1 MIQRTPHKFRPFPP
15 LPPGSWLGLLGGGQL
30 GRMFCSAAQSVG
42 FRVCVL
48 DPNGDSPAGTV
59 ADRHIQAD
67 YLDGPALAEFSS
79 LCVAVTTEFEN
90 VPARALEILAE
101 HLVVSP
107 AADAVAIAQDRIAEK
122 NFVQECGLAVAPF
135 VEIHRPDDIV
145 AAPEKLFPGVLK
157 ISQLRAK
164 SVKQSL
170 VANRDEAQ
178 SAFVAMGGVAC
189 VLERHLAP
197 ITELSVVVARG
208 FDGET
213 VPYPVA
219 ENVHGKGILLRSS
232 APARIEASL
241 AREAT
246 NAAVRIAH
254 TIEYVGVLCV
264 EFFVLAD
271 GSLVVS
277 ELSPRPHNSGHY
289 TIDACVTSQFEQ
301 QVRVMAGW
309 PLGGTQQ
316 HEPAVMINVLGESW
330 FAGPDWTRREPDW
343 RRVVMHPR
351 AKLHLYGKSDPR
363 PGRKMGHITVMGD
376 SVEQAAGLAQRIADD
391 LSIGGNPPA

>member
-1 MIQRTPHKFRPFPP
+1 MIQRTPPKFRPLPP

-48 DPNGDSPAGTV
+48 DPGSDSPAGTV

-67 YLDGPALAEFSS
+67 YLDGPALAEISS

-122 NFVQECGLAVAPF
+122 RFIRECGLAVAPF
-135 VEIHRPDDIV
+135 AEIKTSEDIL
-145 AAPEKLFPGVLK
+145 AAPEALFPGILK
-157 ISQLRAK
+157 
-164 SVKQSL
+164 
-170 VANRDEAQ
+170 VARLGYDGKGQARVATRDAALAAFAQ
-178 SAFVAMGGVAC
+178 FGGSAC
-189 VLERHLAP
+189 VLERQLTF
-197 ITELSVVVARG
+197 ISELSVVVARG

-213 VPYPVA
+213 APYPVS
-219 ENVHGKGILLRSS
+219 ENIHANGILVRSS
-232 APARIEASL
+232 APARVDVAL

-246 NAAVRIAH
+246 DAAVRIAH
-254 TIEYVGVLCV
+254 SIEYVGVLCV
-264 EFFVLAD
+264 EFFLLED
-271 GSLVVS
+271 GSLAVN
-277 ELSPRPHNSGHY
+277 EIAPRPHNSGHY

-330 FAGPDWTRREPDW
+330 FAGPDWTRR
-343 RRVVMHPR
+343 
-351 AKLHLYGKSDPR
+351 
-363 PGRKMGHITVMGD
+363 GD
-376 SVEQAAGLAQRIADD
+376 G
-391 LSIGGNPPA
+391 

>member
-1 MIQRTPHKFRPFPP
+1 MIEHARHQFRPSPP

-48 DPNGDSPAGTV
+48 DPGSNSPAGSV

-67 YLDGPALAEFSS
+67 YLDGEALAEMSR
-79 LCVAVTTEFEN
+79 LCSAVTTEFEN
-90 VPARALEILAE
+90 VPARALEILAQ

-107 AADAVAIAQDRIAEK
+107 AADAVEIAQDRIAEK
-122 NFVQECGLAVAPF
+122 HFLRECGLAVAPF
-135 VEIHRPDDIV
+135 AEIRSAEDIA
-145 AAPEKLFPGVLK
+145 AAPANLFPGILK
-157 ISQLRAK
+157 ISRLGYDGKGQAR
-164 SVKQSL
+164 
-170 VANRDEAQ
+170 VANREEALA
-178 SAFVAMGGVAC
+178 AFASMGSSVC
-189 VLERHLAP
+189 VLERQLALSC
-197 ITELSVVVARG
+197 ELSVVVARG

-213 VPYPVA
+213 APYPVA
-219 ENVHGKGILLRSS
+219 ENVHGDGILRRSS
-232 APARIEASL
+232 APARVEASL

-246 NAAVRIAH
+246 DAAVRIAH

-271 GSLVVS
+271 GSLVVN
-277 ELSPRPHNSGHY
+277 ELAPRPHNSGHY

-301 QVRVMAGW
+301 QVRVMTGW

-316 HEPAVMINVLGESW
+316 HEPAVMINVLGDCW
-330 FAGPDWTRREPDW
+330 FDGPDWTLREPDW

-351 AKLHLYGKSDPR
+351 AKLHLYGKTEAR
-363 PGRKMGHITVMGD
+363 PGRKMGHITVLGD

-391 LSIGGNPPA
+391 LGIGGSPPA

>member
-1 MIQRTPHKFRPFPP
+1 MIQRIPPKFRPFPP

-48 DPNGDSPAGTV
+48 DPGGESPAGTV

-67 YLDGPALAEFSS
+67 YLDGAALTELSS

-122 NFVQECGLAVAPF
+122 SFISDCGLAVAPF
-135 VEIHRPDDIV
+135 AEINTLEDIA
-145 AAPEKLFPGVLK
+145 AAPDSLFPGILK
-157 ISQLRAK
+157 VSRLGYDGKGQARVATREAAVTAFGALGK
-164 SVKQSL
+164 S
-170 VANRDEAQ
+170 
-178 SAFVAMGGVAC
+178 AC
-189 VLERHLAP
+189 VLERQLTLAS
-197 ITELSVVVARG
+197 ELSVVVARG

-213 VPYPVA
+213 APYPVS
-219 ENVHGKGILLRSS
+219 ENVHVNGILASS
-232 APARIEASL
+232 RVPARIPASL

-246 NAAVRIAH
+246 DAAVRIAH

-264 EFFVLAD
+264 EFFVLED
-271 GSLVVS
+271 GTLLVN
-277 ELSPRPHNSGHY
+277 EIAPRPHNSGHY

-351 AKLHLYGKSDPR
+351 AKLHLYGKADPR

-376 SVEQAAGLAQRIADD
+376 SVEQAAGLAQRIAED
-391 LSIGGNPPA
+391 LGIGGNPPA

>member
-1 MIQRTPHKFRPFPP
+1 MIQRTPHKFRPVPP

-48 DPNGDSPAGTV
+48 DPSSQSPAGTV

-67 YLDGPALAEFSS
+67 YLDGDALAELAT
-79 LCVAVTTEFEN
+79 LCAAVTTEFEN
-90 VPARALEILAE
+90 VPARALEVLAD

-107 AADAVAIAQDRIAEK
+107 AADAVGIAQDRIAVK
-122 NFVQECGLAVAPF
+122 RFVQECGLTVAPF
-135 VEIHRPDDIV
+135 AEIHGEDDIA
-145 AAPEKLFPGVLK
+145 AAPENLFPGILK
-157 ISQLRAK
+157 ISRLRAK
-164 SVKQSL
+164 SMKQAA
-170 VANRDEAQ
+170 VASRDEAR
-178 SAFVAMGGVAC
+178 SAFAVMGGVDC
-189 VLERHLAP
+189 VLERRLAP

-213 VPYPVA
+213 APYPVA
-219 ENVHGKGILLRSS
+219 ENVHGNGILLSSS
-232 APARIEASL
+232 APARIEAAL

-246 NAAVRIAH
+246 DAAVRIAH

-271 GSLVVS
+271 GALVVS
-277 ELSPRPHNSGHY
+277 QLSPRPHNSGHY

-301 QVRVMAGW
+301 QVRVMTGW

-316 HEPAVMINVLGESW
+316 HEPAVMINVLGECW
-330 FAGPDWTRREPDW
+330 FEGPDWTRREPDW
-343 RRVVMHPR
+343 RRVVRHPR

-363 PGRKMGHITVMGD
+363 PGRKMGHITVLGD

-391 LSIGGNPPA
+391 LGIGGKPAV